1 MRAVALGDACDVITD
16 GTHYTPT
23 DVGSGVPFLTVKDLS
38 DRGLDFDGCA
48 HITESDFLDA
58 DAGRSAPRAGD
69 VLFSKDGTVGK
80 VHVVEEG
87 RRFAVLSSLA
97 ILRPSEHV
105 DSKFLGRMLATPHVL
120 DQASKRKSGSAIR
133 RIILSDLRKV
143 MIPLPSLSEQRR
155 IAAILDHADALR
167 ARRRQVL
174 AHLDDLSQS
183 LFAKRYLD
191 ASLERMPLSDLA
203 LTVTKGTTPTSVGM
217 QFSSDGVRFLRAQ
230 NLEGGEVSF
239 GDDDLHIDLATN
251 DVLGRSQ
258 IYPADVLLSIAG
270 TVGRVALVSEGSP
283 VMNCNQAVAI
293 IRLREPQF
301 GAWLSAWLQSPD
313 ARRQIRASSVTATI
327 SNLSLGEIKQL
338 RVPRVSFTTALEF
351 AKESQRLSRMRVDGE
366 AAAGLDDELFASLQS
381 RAFRGEL

>member
-155 IAAILDHADALR
+155 IAALLDHADALR
-167 ARRRQVL
+167 AKRRRIL
-174 AHLDDLSQS
+174 AHLDDLTQS
-183 LFAKRYLD
+183 TFVDMFGHPVTGSRCPRAAVGSIAEVRTGNSPSRAIPENFGDAIEWVKSDNLAGGFVERASEGLSARGKSVARIAPAGSVLVTCIAGSAASIGRAAVADREVAFNQQINAVLPSGDIHPYFLLTQFKVAPDLVRAKSTGGMKGMVSKSAFQAIEILLPPLGDQREFAKRM
-191 ASLERMPLSDLA
+191 ERVFA
-203 LTVTKGTTPTSVGM
+203 
-217 QFSSDGVRFLRAQ
+217 LRARV
-230 NLEGGEVSF
+230 EG
-239 GDDDLHIDLATN
+239 
-251 DVLGRSQ
+251 
-258 IYPADVLLSIAG
+258 
-270 TVGRVALVSEGSP
+270 LV
-283 VMNCNQAVAI
+283 
-293 IRLREPQF
+293 R
-301 GAWLSAWLQSPD
+301 
-313 ARRQIRASSVTATI
+313 
-327 SNLSLGEIKQL
+327 
-338 RVPRVSFTTALEF
+338 
-351 AKESQRLSRMRVDGE
+351 
-366 AAAGLDDELFASLQS
+366 LDDELFASLQS
-381 RAFRGEL
+381 RAFKGEL

>member
-80 VHVVEEG
+80 VYVVEEG

-167 ARRRQVL
+167 SKRRQLL
-174 AHLDDLSQS
+174 ARLDDLTQS
-183 LFAKRYLD
+183 TFVDMFGHPVTGSRCPRAAVGSIAEVRTGNSPSRAIPENFGDAIEWVKSDNLAGGFVERASEGLSARGKSVARIAPAGSVLVTCIAGSAASIGRAAVADREVAFNQQINAVLPSGDIHPYFLLTQFKVAPDLVRAKSTGGMKGMVSKSAFQAIEILLPPLGDQREFAKRM
-191 ASLERMPLSDLA
+191 ERVFA
-203 LTVTKGTTPTSVGM
+203 
-217 QFSSDGVRFLRAQ
+217 LRARV
-230 NLEGGEVSF
+230 EG
-239 GDDDLHIDLATN
+239 
-251 DVLGRSQ
+251 
-258 IYPADVLLSIAG
+258 
-270 TVGRVALVSEGSP
+270 LV
-283 VMNCNQAVAI
+283 
-293 IRLREPQF
+293 R
-301 GAWLSAWLQSPD
+301 
-313 ARRQIRASSVTATI
+313 
-327 SNLSLGEIKQL
+327 
-338 RVPRVSFTTALEF
+338 
-351 AKESQRLSRMRVDGE
+351 
-366 AAAGLDDELFASLQS
+366 LDDELFSSLQA

>member
-155 IAAILDHADALR
+155 IAALLDHADALR
-167 ARRRQVL
+167 AKRRRIL
-174 AHLDDLSQS
+174 AHLDDLTQS
-183 LFAKRYLD
+183 TFVDMFGHPVTGSRCPRAAVGSIAEVRTGNSPSRAIPENFGDAIEWVKSDNLAGGFVERASEGLSARGKSVARIAPAGSVLVTCIAGSAASIGRAAVADREVAFNQQINAVLPSGDIHPYFLLTQFKVAPDLVRAKSTGGMKGMVSKSAFQAIEILLPPLGDQREFAKRMEWVF
-191 ASLERMPLSDLA
+191 A
-203 LTVTKGTTPTSVGM
+203 
-217 QFSSDGVRFLRAQ
+217 LRARV
-230 NLEGGEVSF
+230 EG
-239 GDDDLHIDLATN
+239 
-251 DVLGRSQ
+251 
-258 IYPADVLLSIAG
+258 
-270 TVGRVALVSEGSP
+270 LV
-283 VMNCNQAVAI
+283 
-293 IRLREPQF
+293 R
-301 GAWLSAWLQSPD
+301 
-313 ARRQIRASSVTATI
+313 
-327 SNLSLGEIKQL
+327 
-338 RVPRVSFTTALEF
+338 
-351 AKESQRLSRMRVDGE
+351 
-366 AAAGLDDELFASLQS
+366 LDDELFASLQS
-381 RAFRGEL
+381 RAFKGEL

>member
-105 DSKFLGRMLATPHVL
+105 DSKFMGRMLATPHVL

-155 IAAILDHADALR
+155 IAALLDHADALR
-167 ARRRQVL
+167 AKRRRIL
-174 AHLDDLSQS
+174 AHLDDLTQS
-183 LFAKRYLD
+183 TFVDMFGHPVTGSRCPRAAVGSIAEVRTGNSPSRAIPENFGDAIEWVKSDNLAGGFVERASEGLSARGKSVARIAPAGSVLVTCIAGSAASIGRAAVADREVAFNQQINAVLPSGDIHPYFLLTQFKVAPDLVRAKSTGGMKGMVSKSAFQAIEILLPPLGDQREFAKRMEWVF
-191 ASLERMPLSDLA
+191 A
-203 LTVTKGTTPTSVGM
+203 
-217 QFSSDGVRFLRAQ
+217 LRARV
-230 NLEGGEVSF
+230 EG
-239 GDDDLHIDLATN
+239 
-251 DVLGRSQ
+251 
-258 IYPADVLLSIAG
+258 
-270 TVGRVALVSEGSP
+270 LV
-283 VMNCNQAVAI
+283 
-293 IRLREPQF
+293 R
-301 GAWLSAWLQSPD
+301 
-313 ARRQIRASSVTATI
+313 
-327 SNLSLGEIKQL
+327 
-338 RVPRVSFTTALEF
+338 
-351 AKESQRLSRMRVDGE
+351 
-366 AAAGLDDELFASLQS
+366 LDDELFASLQS
-381 RAFRGEL
+381 RAFKGEL